1 VPGLN
6 PAHGLWR
13 VGETGPHA
21 VAQWHAAH
29 GQSRPNPV
37 VLTARDAGATLWV
50 RSRVG
55 RGLAYHGVEG
65 TRRWEGCAGQGGK
78 WRGSPRGS
86 GVGGVAER
94 DRRDDILMAEGG
106 WIAASD
112 APCYPMVLRTGG
124 RSEAEPKWGGWGGES
139 TTVALTSEKGRRWW
153 HG

>member
-1 VPGLN
+1 VACCAWAKPAQPGC
-6 PAHGLWR
+6 AD
-13 VGETGPHA
+13 GPRRRCHA
-21 VAQWHAAH
+21 LGAVTR
-29 GQSRPNPV
+29 RPR
-37 VLTARDAGATLWV
+37 AR
-50 RSRVG
+50 RR
-55 RGLAYHGVEG
+55 LAYHGVEG

-78 WRGSPRGS
+78 WRGSSRGS

-106 WIAASD
+106 WMAASD

-139 TTVALTSEKGRRWW
+139 TTVALTSENGRRWW